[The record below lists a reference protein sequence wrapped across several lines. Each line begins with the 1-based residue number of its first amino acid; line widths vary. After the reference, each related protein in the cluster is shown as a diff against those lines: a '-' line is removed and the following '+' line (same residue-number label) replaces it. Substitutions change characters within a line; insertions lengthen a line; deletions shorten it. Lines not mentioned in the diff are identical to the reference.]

1 MKEVK
6 MNKILLFTLSSN
18 ELGNAQSIQRQ
29 IFQKDLQIELLNI
42 NNRYQPTLGYNNNSN
57 MLNLQ
62 NILLEK
68 NKLISQRDNHLS
80 NAVNYAL
87 DIVLDDI
94 ERKVNGLL
102 STGSMAIN
110 SIVSFVIAYRITFV
124 LSFSV
129 RVKLAQIMMKLLVP
143 NYTYLDLKSQL
154 DKLNGQV
161 I

>member
-1 MKEVK
+1 

-80 NAVNYAL
+80 NAINYAL

-110 SIVSFVIAYRITFV
+110 SIVSFVTAYRITFV

-129 RVKLAQIMMKLLVP
+129 L
-143 NYTYLDLKSQL
+143 
-154 DKLNGQV
+154 
-161 I
+161 

>member
-1 MKEVK
+1 

-29 IFQKDLQIELLNI
+29 IFQKDLQIELSNI

-110 SIVSFVIAYRITFV
+110 SIVSFVTAYRITFV

>member
-1 MKEVK
+1 

-80 NAVNYAL
+80 NAINYAL

-110 SIVSFVIAYRITFV
+110 SIVSFVTAYRITFV

>member
-1 MKEVK
+1 

-68 NKLISQRDNHLS
+68 NKLISQRDTHLS

>member
-1 MKEVK
+1 

-129 RVKLAQIMMKLLVP
+129 RGKLAQIMMKLLVP

>member
-1 MKEVK
+1 

-42 NNRYQPTLGYNNNSN
+42 NNRYQPTLGYNNNSD

-110 SIVSFVIAYRITFV
+110 SIVSFVTAYRITFV

>member
-1 MKEVK
+1 

-42 NNRYQPTLGYNNNSN
+42 NNRYQPTLGYNNNSD

-68 NKLISQRDNHLS
+68 NKLISHRDNHLS

-110 SIVSFVIAYRITFV
+110 SIVSFVTAYRITFV

-129 RVKLAQIMMKLLVP
+129 RVKLAQIMMKLLIP

>member
-1 MKEVK
+1 

-42 NNRYQPTLGYNNNSN
+42 NNRYQPTLGYNNNSD

-94 ERKVNGLL
+94 ERKVNGLI

-110 SIVSFVIAYRITFV
+110 SIVSFVTAYRITFV

-129 RVKLAQIMMKLLVP
+129 RVKLAQIMMKLLIP

>member
-1 MKEVK
+1 

-94 ERKVNGLL
+94 ERKVSGLL

-110 SIVSFVIAYRITFV
+110 SIVSFVTAYRITFV

-129 RVKLAQIMMKLLVP
+129 RVKLAQIMVKLLIP
-143 NYTYLDLKSQL
+143 NYTYLDLKCQL
-154 DKLNGQV
+154 EKLNGQV
-161 I
+161 V

>member
-1 MKEVK
+1 

-110 SIVSFVIAYRITFV
+110 SIVSFVFAYRITFV

>member
-1 MKEVK
+1 

-57 MLNLQ
+57 MLNLH
-62 NILLEK
+62 NFLLEK

-94 ERKVNGLL
+94 ERKVNGLI

-110 SIVSFVIAYRITFV
+110 SIVSFITAHSITFA

-129 RVKLAQIMMKLLVP
+129 RVKLYQILAKLFIPDYTYWNLRNQLNKLL
-143 NYTYLDLKSQL
+143 
-154 DKLNGQV
+154 G
-161 I
+161 

>member
-1 MKEVK
+1 

-42 NNRYQPTLGYNNNSN
+42 NNRYQPTLGYNNNSD

-62 NILLEK
+62 NISLEK

-110 SIVSFVIAYRITFV
+110 SIVSFVTAYRITFV

-129 RVKLAQIMMKLLVP
+129 RVKLAQIMMKLLIP

-154 DKLNGQV
+154 DKLNGQ
-161 I
+161 II

>member
-1 MKEVK
+1 

-57 MLNLQ
+57 LLNLQ

-68 NKLISQRDNHLS
+68 NKLISQRDYHLS

-94 ERKVNGLL
+94 ERKVSGLL

-110 SIVSFVIAYRITFV
+110 SIVSFIAAYRITFV

-129 RVKLAQIMMKLLVP
+129 RVKLAQVMMKLLIP

>member
-1 MKEVK
+1 

-29 IFQKDLQIELLNI
+29 IFQKDLQIELSNI

-68 NKLISQRDNHLS
+68 NKLICQRDNHLS

-110 SIVSFVIAYRITFV
+110 SIVSFVTAYRITFV

>member
-1 MKEVK
+1 

-68 NKLISQRDNHLS
+68 NKLISKRDNHLS

-110 SIVSFVIAYRITFV
+110 SIVSFVTAYRITFV

>member
-68 NKLISQRDNHLS
+68 NKLISKRDNHLS

-110 SIVSFVIAYRITFV
+110 SIVSFVTAYRITFV

-129 RVKLAQIMMKLLVP
+129 RVKLAQIMMKLLIP

>member
-1 MKEVK
+1 

-110 SIVSFVIAYRITFV
+110 SIVSFVTAYRITFV

-129 RVKLAQIMMKLLVP
+129 RVKLAQIMMKLLIP

>member
-1 MKEVK
+1 

-42 NNRYQPTLGYNNNSN
+42 NNRYQPTLGYNNNSD

-110 SIVSFVIAYRITFV
+110 SIVSFVTAYRITFV

-129 RVKLAQIMMKLLVP
+129 RVKLAQIMMKLLIP

>member
-1 MKEVK
+1 

-124 LSFSV
+124 LSISV

>member
-1 MKEVK
+1 

-68 NKLISQRDNHLS
+68 NELISQRDNHLS

-129 RVKLAQIMMKLLVP
+129 RGKLAQIMMKLLVP

>member
-1 MKEVK
+1 

-110 SIVSFVIAYRITFV
+110 SIVSFVTAYRITFV

-129 RVKLAQIMMKLLVP
+129 RVKLAQIMMKLIVP

>member
-1 MKEVK
+1 

>member
-1 MKEVK
+1 

-68 NKLISQRDNHLS
+68 NKLISQRDNQLS

-94 ERKVNGLL
+94 
-102 STGSMAIN
+102 
-110 SIVSFVIAYRITFV
+110 
-124 LSFSV
+124 
-129 RVKLAQIMMKLLVP
+129 
-143 NYTYLDLKSQL
+143 
-154 DKLNGQV
+154 
-161 I
+161 

>member
-1 MKEVK
+1 

-42 NNRYQPTLGYNNNSN
+42 NKRYQPTLGYNNNSD

-110 SIVSFVIAYRITFV
+110 SIVSFVTAYRITFV

-129 RVKLAQIMMKLLVP
+129 RVKLAQIMMKLLIP

>member
-1 MKEVK
+1 
-6 MNKILLFTLSSN
+6 MNKILLFTLFSN

-110 SIVSFVIAYRITFV
+110 SIVSFVTAYRITFV

>member
-1 MKEVK
+1 

-18 ELGNAQSIQRQ
+18 ELSNAQSIQRQ

-42 NNRYQPTLGYNNNSN
+42 NNRYQPTLGYNNNSD

-110 SIVSFVIAYRITFV
+110 SIVSFVTAYRITFV

-129 RVKLAQIMMKLLVP
+129 RVKLAQIMMKLLIP

>member
-1 MKEVK
+1 

-29 IFQKDLQIELLNI
+29 IFQNDLQIELLNI
-42 NNRYQPTLGYNNNSN
+42 NNRYQPTLGYNNNSD

-110 SIVSFVIAYRITFV
+110 SIVSFVTAYRITFV

-129 RVKLAQIMMKLLVP
+129 RVKLAQIMMKLLIP

>member
-1 MKEVK
+1 

-42 NNRYQPTLGYNNNSN
+42 NIRYQPTLGYNNNSN

>member
-1 MKEVK
+1 

-42 NNRYQPTLGYNNNSN
+42 NNRYQPTLGYNNNLD

-110 SIVSFVIAYRITFV
+110 SIVSFVTAYRITFV

-129 RVKLAQIMMKLLVP
+129 RVKLAQIMMKLLIP

>member
-1 MKEVK
+1 

-110 SIVSFVIAYRITFV
+110 SIVSFVTAYRITFV

>member
-1 MKEVK
+1 

-42 NNRYQPTLGYNNNSN
+42 NNRYQPTLGYNTNSD

-110 SIVSFVIAYRITFV
+110 SIVSFVTAYRITFV

-129 RVKLAQIMMKLLVP
+129 RVKLAQIMMKLLIP

>member
-1 MKEVK
+1 
-6 MNKILLFTLSSN
+6 
-18 ELGNAQSIQRQ
+18 
-29 IFQKDLQIELLNI
+29 
-42 NNRYQPTLGYNNNSN
+42 

-110 SIVSFVIAYRITFV
+110 SIVSFVTAYRITFV

-129 RVKLAQIMMKLLVP
+129 RVKLAQIMMKLLIP

>member
-1 MKEVK
+1 

-110 SIVSFVIAYRITFV
+110 SIVSFVTAYRITFV

-143 NYTYLDLKSQL
+143 NYIYLDLKSQL

>member
-1 MKEVK
+1 

-80 NAVNYAL
+80 NAINYAL

-110 SIVSFVIAYRITFV
+110 SIVSFVTAYRITFV

-143 NYTYLDLKSQL
+143 NYTYLDL
-154 DKLNGQV
+154 
-161 I
+161 II